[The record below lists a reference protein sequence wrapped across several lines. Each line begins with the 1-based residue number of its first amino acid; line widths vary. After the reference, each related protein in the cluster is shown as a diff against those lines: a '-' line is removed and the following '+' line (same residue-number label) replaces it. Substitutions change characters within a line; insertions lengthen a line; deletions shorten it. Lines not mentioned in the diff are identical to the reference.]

1 MFLKINGVDIT
12 QFIAH
17 RGIKYTRNDVDGAA
31 TGRGTLDGNM
41 IRDRVAIKDK
51 LVVTCIPMTTEQI
64 SMVMKLIEP
73 VFVTV
78 QYLSP
83 REGKVVTKT
92 MYSNNVPITYE
103 LEKKDG
109 REYWNSI
116 EFPLVER

>member
-17 RGIKYTRNDVDGAA
+17 RGLKYTRNDVDGPA
-31 TGRGTLDGNM
+31 TGRNTLAGDM

-109 REYWNSI
+109 REYWSSI